1 MTSIVGLSA
10 DLAISKNVNYRLYRL
25 QLQYRNPFIRGDLV
39 VTITSRLMG
48 QTRNKTFVR
57 LWDTD
62 DLSYIREQ
70 TKDYLVPGHFDAY
83 CIFEYKTSQALRKYG
98 VASNEVKH
106 MQFMSDF
113 HRKRLSKDQFDAEMA
128 SLRLVTIID
137 IRNHGESL
145 SKPFLHE

>member
-1 MTSIVGLSA
+1 MI
-10 DLAISKNVNYRLYRL
+10 
-25 QLQYRNPFIRGDLV
+25 
-39 VTITSRLMG
+39 ITFRLMG
-48 QTRNKTFVR
+48 HTRDKQAVR

-62 DLSYIREQ
+62 DMVYLSEQ
-70 TKDYLVPGHFDAY
+70 TKDLLVPGHFDAY

-98 VASNEVKH
+98 MASNEVKH

-128 SLRLVTIID
+128 SLGLVTIID